1 MKEKHSLFWHITIFV
16 LFIFWATVFASQEKA
31 IIENPEKPLNK
42 NAGRVIQLKEVI
54 RVKDEEGKF
63 YFSGPWD
70 IVVARDGSFFIHEPN
85 KIYKFD
91 ANGKFVKNFYK
102 KGEGPGEL
110 NQNLT
115 EIIVRE
121 DNIILAS
128 SNMYKIIRL
137 DMRGNLIEDI
147 RPEWKFSTVVGYYN
161 GKYFLTQ
168 YERKSLGKKISEI
181 REENLRLVVASDE
194 REITPTPYIFP
205 VTVSINVWGR
215 GISSASISRFQ
226 RVDEDQ
232 RYVYL
237 FHTPEYLVK
246 LLDLEK
252 IEVIRSFRRKYD
264 RVKRIPLKESKIPLL
279 MPKFHNDIYRLAIH
293 KNNLW
298 VITSTV
304 DKEKGILVD
313 VFNREGKYLDNFYLP
328 LRNIK
333 RNDHLYAPMAV
344 YKDFLYVIE
353 IGEDELISVAKY
365 EIHDEGSS
373 SS

>member
-1 MKEKHSLFWHITIFV
+1 MKGKHKLFWLITIFI
-16 LFIFWATVFASQEKA
+16 LFIFWTSLFASEDQA
-31 IIENPEKPLNK
+31 VIDNPEKPLNK
-42 NAGRVIQLKEVI
+42 NAGRVIQLKEVL
-54 RVKDEEGKF
+54 RVTDAGGKF

-70 IVVARDGSFFIHEPN
+70 IKVARDGSFFVHEPN
-85 KIYKFD
+85 KLYKFD
-91 ANGKFVKNFYK
+91 GSGKFVKNLYK

-115 EIIVRE
+115 DVIIGE
-121 DNIILAS
+121 DEIILAS

-137 DMRGNLIEDI
+137 DIQGNLIEDI

-168 YERKSLGKKISEI
+168 SERKSSVRQKSEI
-181 REENLRLVVASDE
+181 REENLKLSVANNEKD
-194 REITPTPYIFP
+194 ITPTPYIFP
-205 VTVSINVWGR
+205 ITISFNIGGSIL
-215 GISSASISRFQ
+215 ISWPRRINENQRF
-226 RVDEDQ
+226 
-232 RYVYL
+232 VYL

-252 IEVIRSFRRKYD
+252 IEVVRSFRRKYE

-279 MPKFHNDIYRLAIH
+279 LPKFHNDIYRLAIH
-293 KNNLW
+293 KSNLW
-298 VITSTV
+298 VITSNV

-328 LRNIK
+328 LRYIK

-353 IGEDELISVAKY
+353 IGKDELISVAKY
-365 EIHDEGSS
+365 EIHDE
-373 SS
+373 